1 MVVVGWVVTVFWV
14 LSSAACFVL
23 GQAGAGEAGLPSAF
37 PAPRVLA
44 DLAEGRPVLAW
55 LCAGMSIGMAA
66 MTAIC
71 TIGLRTLRR
80 LAAELAMLQAD
91 ARRDRQERQS
101 DAAAMLERLPRH
113 QGASRHWAGT
123 WGT

>member
-14 LSSAACFVL
+14 LSSVACFVL
-23 GQAGAGEAGLPSAF
+23 GQVGPGEAGRPDAF
-37 PAPRVLA
+37 PVPRVLA
-44 DLAEGRPVLAW
+44 DLAEGRPVPTW
-55 LCAGMSIGMAA
+55 LFGVMSIGMAA

-80 LAAELAMLQAD
+80 VAAELAGLKAD

-113 QGASRHWAGT
+113 L
-123 WGT
+123 

>member
-1 MVVVGWVVTVFWV
+1 MVVVGWVVTVFWL

-23 GQAGAGEAGLPSAF
+23 GQAGLGEAALPGAF

-44 DLAEGRPVLAW
+44 DFAEGRPVLAW
-55 LCAGMSIGMAA
+55 LCGGMSIGMAA

-80 LAAELAMLQAD
+80 LVAELAVLQAD

-113 QGASRHWAGT
+113 L
-123 WGT
+123 